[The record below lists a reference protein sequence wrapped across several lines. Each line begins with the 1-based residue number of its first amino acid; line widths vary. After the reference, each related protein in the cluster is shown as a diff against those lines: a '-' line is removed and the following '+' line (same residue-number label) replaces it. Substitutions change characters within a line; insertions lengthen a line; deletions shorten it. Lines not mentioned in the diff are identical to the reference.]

1 MPLPKPRKRETHDDF
16 ISRCMANPT
25 MNTDFKDQGQR
36 YAVCQRQWDSVHGAE
51 ATETAEDPAP
61 TDRLKPFLDGE

>member
-1 MPLPKPRKRETHDDF
+1 
-16 ISRCMANPT
+16 MANPT